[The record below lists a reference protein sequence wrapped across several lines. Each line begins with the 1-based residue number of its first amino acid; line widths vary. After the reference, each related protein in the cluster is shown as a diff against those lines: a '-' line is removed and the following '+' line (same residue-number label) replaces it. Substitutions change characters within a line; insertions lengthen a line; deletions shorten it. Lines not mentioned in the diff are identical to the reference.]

1 VRVAHFDCFS
11 GISGDMV
18 LGALIDAGVDPDA
31 IRAGL
36 DSLGLP
42 IKLVVE
48 PVKRGTFAAKHA
60 RVEAPD
66 EHAHRHL
73 HHIEAII
80 NKGKLTDRQRDLALR
95 IFRRLGEAEAAAH
108 GKPIEKIHFHEVG
121 ALDSIA
127 DIVGSAIGLEL
138 LGVDKFTSRSVPT
151 GTGTVQGA
159 HGIMPVPA
167 PGTVA
172 LLKGVPIAP
181 SDIPFELTT
190 PTGAAILT
198 TVVTEWVES
207 PRLTLDLTGHGAG
220 TRDFPDRPNILR
232 LLVGTAT
239 ETATRSRQSMDILQ
253 LPIETLQERIRQELA
268 VNPTESDTVWLL
280 ETNLDDVPGEV
291 IGYTCER
298 LMAAGALDAWTTAI
312 QMKKQRPGVVLSVLA
327 QEERLGELEQIMFR
341 ETGTLGVRRC
351 RYERTKRPRE
361 ESTAQTPWGPV
372 RLKAGKPEYEDC
384 ARLARENGVPL
395 RDVLRA
401 IQR

>member
-1 VRVAHFDCFS
+1 MTASPEERPVRVAHFDCFS

-18 LGALIDAGVDPDA
+18 LGAVIDAGVDADA

-42 IKLVVE
+42 ITLVVE
-48 PVKRGTFAAKHA
+48 PVQRGTFAAKHA

-80 NKGKLTDRQRDLALR
+80 NKGKLSDRQRDLALR

-127 DIVGSAIGLEL
+127 DIVGSAIGLDL

-151 GTGTVQGA
+151 GTGTVTGA

-181 SDIPFELTT
+181 SDVPFELTT

-198 TVVTEWVES
+198 TVVSEWVDS
-207 PRLTLDLTGHGAG
+207 PALTLERTGHGAG
-220 TRDFPDRPNILR
+220 TRDFPDRPNLLRILIGSTDG
-232 LLVGTAT
+232 VAN
-239 ETATRSRQSMDILQ
+239 Q
-253 LPIETLQERIRQELA
+253 
-268 VNPTESDTVWLL
+268 TESDTVWLL

-291 IGYTCER
+291 IGYATER
-298 LMAAGALDAWTTAI
+298 LLAAGALDAWTTAV

-327 QEERLGELEQIMFR
+327 HEERAAELERIIFA

-351 RYERTKRPRE
+351 RYQRTKRSRPE
-361 ESTAQTPWGPV
+361 TIATTPWGPV

-384 ARLARENGVPL
+384 ARLAREKDVPL
-395 RDVLRA
+395 RDVVTAATPGRSDPA
-401 IQR
+401 AS

>member
-18 LGALIDAGVDPDA
+18 LGAVIDAGVDADA

-127 DIVGSAIGLEL
+127 DIVGSAIGLDL

-151 GTGTVQGA
+151 GTGTVTGA
-159 HGIMPVPA
+159 HGVMPVPA

-198 TVVTEWVES
+198 TIVSEWVES
-207 PRLTLDLTGHGAG
+207 PRLRLERTGHGAG
-220 TRDFPDRPNILR
+220 TRDFPDRPNMLR
-232 LLVGTAT
+232 LLVGTTNGSAN
-239 ETATRSRQSMDILQ
+239 QVD
-253 LPIETLQERIRQELA
+253 
-268 VNPTESDTVWLL
+268 SDTVWLL

-298 LMAAGALDAWTTAI
+298 LMAAGALDTWTAAV

-327 QEERLGELEQIMFR
+327 AEERVAELEQIMFR

-351 RYERTKRPRE
+351 RYERTKQPRT
-361 ESTAQTPWGPV
+361 ESTVQTPWGPV
-372 RLKAGKPEYEDC
+372 RVKAGKPEYEDC
-384 ARLARENGVPL
+384 ARLAREHGVPL
-395 RDVLRA
+395 REIVNAATTGRSA
-401 IQR
+401 PAAP

>member
-18 LGALIDAGVDPDA
+18 LGAVIDAGVDADA

-60 RVEAPD
+60 RVEAPH

-151 GTGTVQGA
+151 GTGTVTGA

-172 LLKGVPIAP
+172 LLKGVPIAS
-181 SDIPFELTT
+181 SDVPFELTT

-207 PRLTLDLTGHGAG
+207 PGLTLGCTGHGAG
-220 TRDFPDRPNILR
+220 TRDFPDRPNMLR
-232 LLVGTAT
+232 LLVGTSDGA
-239 ETATRSRQSMDILQ
+239 ANQ
-253 LPIETLQERIRQELA
+253 
-268 VNPTESDTVWLL
+268 TESDTVWIL

-291 IGYTCER
+291 IGYACER
-298 LMAAGALDAWTTAI
+298 LLAAGALDAWTTAI

-327 QEERLGELEQIMFR
+327 HDDRVAELERIMFT
-341 ETGTLGVRRC
+341 ETGTLGVRRGRC
-351 RYERTKRPRE
+351 QRTKRPRPE
-361 ESTAQTPWGPV
+361 TTAPTPWGPV

-384 ARLARENGVPL
+384 ARLARDNGVPF
-395 RDVLRA
+395 RDVVSAAMTARSDPEPK
-401 IQR
+401 

>member
-18 LGALIDAGVDPDA
+18 LGALIDAGVDADA

-80 NKGKLTDRQRDLALR
+80 NKGKLSDRQRDLSLR

-108 GKPIEKIHFHEVG
+108 GKPVEKIHFHEVG

-127 DIVGSAIGLEL
+127 DIVGSAIGLDL

-151 GTGTVQGA
+151 GTGTVTGA
-159 HGIMPVPA
+159 HGVMPVPA
-167 PGTVA
+167 PGTAA
-172 LLKGVPIAP
+172 LLKGVPIAQ
-181 SDIPFELTT
+181 SDVPFELTT

-198 TVVTEWVES
+198 TIVSEWVES
-207 PRLTLDLTGHGAG
+207 PRLTLERTGHGAG
-220 TRDFPDRPNILR
+220 TRDFPDRPNMLR
-232 LLVGTAT
+232 LLVGTTDGHA
-239 ETATRSRQSMDILQ
+239 
-253 LPIETLQERIRQELA
+253 
-268 VNPTESDTVWLL
+268 NPAESDTVWLL

-298 LMAAGALDAWTTAI
+298 LLKCGALDAWTAAI

-327 QEERLGELEQIMFR
+327 HDDKVAELERIIFQ

-351 RYERTKRPRE
+351 RYERTKQPRA

-372 RLKAGKPEYEDC
+372 RVKAGKPEYEDC
-384 ARLARENGVPL
+384 ARLAREHGVPL
-395 RDVLRA
+395 RSVYEEVRKK
-401 IQR
+401 R

>member
-1 VRVAHFDCFS
+1 VRIAHFDCFS

-18 LGALIDAGVDPDA
+18 LGAVIDAGVDADA

-127 DIVGSAIGLEL
+127 DIVGSAIGLDL
-138 LGVDKFTSRSVPT
+138 LGVDMFTSRSVPT

-159 HGIMPVPA
+159 HGVMPVPA

-207 PRLTLDLTGHGAG
+207 PRLTLERTGHGAG
-220 TRDFPDRPNILR
+220 TSDFPDRPNILR
-232 LLVGTAT
+232 LLIGT
-239 ETATRSRQSMDILQ
+239 TAGPANRAD
-253 LPIETLQERIRQELA
+253 A
-268 VNPTESDTVWLL
+268 DTVWLL
-280 ETNLDDVPGEV
+280 ETNLDDVAGEV

-312 QMKKQRPGVVLSVLA
+312 QMKKQRPGVVLSILA
-327 QEERLGELEQIMFR
+327 HDERLAELERIMFT

-351 RYERTKRPRE
+351 RYERTKQSRA
-361 ESTAQTPWGPV
+361 ESTVQTPWGPV
-372 RLKAGKPEYEDC
+372 RVKAGKPEYDDC
-384 ARLARENGVPL
+384 ARLARENCVPL
-395 RDVLRA
+395 REVVAATNLVSDRPDHLS
-401 IQR
+401 